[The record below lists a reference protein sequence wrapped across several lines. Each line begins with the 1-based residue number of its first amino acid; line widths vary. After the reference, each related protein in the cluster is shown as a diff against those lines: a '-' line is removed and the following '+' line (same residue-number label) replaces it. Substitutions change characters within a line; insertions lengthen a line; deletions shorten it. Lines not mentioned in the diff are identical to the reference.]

1 MEAEA
6 CYRAIQAR
14 DARFDGL
21 FFTAVR
27 STRIFCRPVCPARTP
42 LRRNVEFFS
51 NASAAQAAGYR
62 PCLRCRPEVSP
73 DLPVWGGTSA
83 TVNRA
88 LRLIDGGALDQGST
102 RELSERL
109 GLTDRH
115 LRRLFIEHVG
125 VPPVVVAQTR
135 RILFAKKLITETN
148 LPFVEIAFAS
158 GFASLR
164 RFNEAL
170 RSTYHRNP
178 KELRRVSPPNGH
190 AEACIE
196 LKLHYRPPYDWNALL
211 AFVRMRAIPGLE
223 TVDANTYRRGNIAVR
238 HGPAENCLI
247 VRIEGESSSRLR
259 AIADQVRVFFDL
271 RANATEITAHL
282 GKSRALRDI
291 VKRHPG
297 LRLPGSWD
305 AFELAVRAILGQQV
319 SVKGASTLAGRLV
332 ERFGPPRPELLADAD
347 LSAIGLTKA
356 RSETIRAFARAVC
369 DGRIRFD
376 ETVASGTVGSGTVGS
391 GTVGSNEMIGRMCE
405 LPGIGPWTANYIAM
419 RALGDPDAFPASDLG
434 LLKATG
440 VASPRRL
447 EGLAEAWRPWRSYA
461 ALHLWESL
469 RKKDSNHDTALR

>member
-88 LRLIDGGALDQGST
+88 LRLIDSGALDQGST
-102 RELSERL
+102 QELSERL

-115 LRRLFIEHVG
+115 LRRLFLEHVG

-135 RILFAKKLITETN
+135 RILFAKKLITETS

-158 GFASLR
+158 GFSSLR

-170 RSTYHRNP
+170 RSTYRRNP
-178 KELRRVSPPNGH
+178 KELRRFSPPNGRDQPS
-190 AEACIE
+190 IE
-196 LKLHYRPPYDWNALL
+196 LKLHYRPPYDWDALL

-223 TVDANTYRRGNIAVR
+223 TVGVDTYQRGNISVR
-238 HGPAENCLI
+238 HNPADNCVI
-247 VRIEGESSSRLR
+247 VRIEAESAARLR
-259 AIADQVRVFFDL
+259 PIAEQVRFFFDL
-271 RANATEITAHL
+271 RANAGEITAHL
-282 GKSRALRDI
+282 GKSKVLKDA
-291 VKRHPG
+291 VKKHPG

-305 AFELAVRAILGQQV
+305 GFELAVRAILGQQV

-332 ERFGPPRPELLADAD
+332 ERFGPPRAEVLADAD
-347 LSAIGLTKA
+347 LSAVGLTKA
-356 RSETIRAFARAVC
+356 RSETIRTFARAVC

-376 ETVASGTVGSGTVGS
+376 DSVASQ
-391 GTVGSNEMIGRMCE
+391 EMIGRMCE
-405 LPGIGPWTANYIAM
+405 LPGVGPWTANYIAM

-434 LLKATG
+434 LLKASG
-440 VASPRRL
+440 LASPRRL
-447 EGLAEAWRPWRSYA
+447 EELAEAWRPWRSYA

-469 RKKDSNHDTALR
+469 RKKESKS